1 MVAMTPLIL
10 VVRIP
15 LEAVISFELIMLEEE
30 VIPFTEEV
38 RELIAEVREF

>member
-1 MVAMTPLIL
+1 MTPLIL